1 MPQLTAKRGLLAA
14 LLVVVGGFVFWLQV
28 GLVYSFLALGWGGF
42 GLQSHLSKAADAL
55 TSGDYALG
63 QSEFEQAQRSSDLVE
78 SSAGTW
84 QLNVIGAVPGFTVSV
99 DNWRALTGATTN
111 ISNSTGELITLYGD
125 LSGDAGGQNIFS
137 DGAVDLVRLQQLPP
151 RVASAKDQL
160 DQSVELL
167 QSVSA
172 TTVFASPLDRVRDL
186 ALREMQ
192 PVQQA
197 VNALNS
203 IAPVLPDAL
212 GANGAKRYLVAIG
225 NQAEMRAAGGAPLT
239 LVMVEMDN
247 GRISIPIKGQTSTQL
262 FPPLN
267 APVNW
272 FGPALNPF
280 FAGNPRLSPF
290 VVTNTHP
297 NLVFSGREM
306 AAAWEGGGYPSVD
319 GVVTVDLTAIAAVL
333 EATGPVQSEVFGE
346 VNGEKL
352 GQILLVDAYADFGQE
367 DAVVRQE
374 ANQKLL
380 DDLLV
385 RLLSG
390 SDLVSA
396 AQAMASTA
404 PGRHFQLWMRDPVL
418 EQLALD
424 SGSAGFV
431 DSPETGDWSAVYT
444 QNGNQSK
451 VDVFQ
456 QRNVLVT
463 ANLQEDG
470 SAKITQQVTI
480 TNATPADRPEGP
492 PERIGYETM
501 WLKNAYIM
509 YIPDRAQ
516 NFSVDFPTGFNVRP
530 FKGHAFQQLGRGWVD
545 DGFGNP
551 LIRVVGW
558 TPPGGQS
565 AVSVSYT
572 LPPGTFISPETNEL
586 EYTLL
591 ADPQSLFIDSTLTV
605 QVTGP
610 QGYSPVRQPGMN
622 IASGTATVSAVQS
635 GPVDVTIGFTR

>member
-1 MPQLTAKRGLLAA
+1 MPQLTWKKGAIGALIAVIGGFLLWLQIGLL
-14 LLVVVGGFVFWLQV
+14 
-28 GLVYSFLALGWGGF
+28 YSFIAMGLGGL
-42 GLQSHLSKAADAL
+42 GLQSNLSDSADSL
-55 TSGDYALG
+55 TSGNYAQG
-63 QSEFEQAQRSSDLVE
+63 EAAFQQAENSTRLLESAAGVPQLNLVE
-78 SSAGTW
+78 K
-84 QLNVIGAVPGFTVSV
+84 VPGFGVAV
-99 DNWRALTGATTN
+99 ANLRAMTGASSN
-111 ISNSTGELITLYGD
+111 IAGSTGELIRLYGD
-125 LSGDAGGQNIFS
+125 LSGDAGGQRIFS
-137 DGAVDLVRLQQLPP
+137 DGAVDIERLKQLPP
-151 RVASAKDQL
+151 RVSLAKTQL
-160 DQSVELL
+160 DD
-167 QSVSA
+167 SA
-172 TTVFASPLDRVRDL
+172 NQLESITTGTVFTRPLDQVRDR
-186 ALREMQ
+186 ALEEMR

-197 VNALNS
+197 VNALDL

-212 GANGAKRYLVAIG
+212 GANGARRYLVAIG
-225 NQAEMRAAGGAPLT
+225 NQAEMRASGGAPLT

-267 APVNW
+267 APVKW

-280 FAGNPRLSPF
+280 FPANPRFSPF

-297 NLVFSGREM
+297 NMVYSGREM
-306 AAAWEGGGYPSVD
+306 AAAWAGGGYPEVD
-319 GVVTVDLTAIAAVL
+319 GVVTIDLTAIGAVL

-346 VNGEKL
+346 VNGEQL
-352 GQILLVDAYADFGQE
+352 GKILLVDAYADFGQDE
-367 DAVVRQE
+367 AAKRQE

-380 DDLLV
+380 DDLLT

-396 AQAMASTA
+396 ARAMASTA
-404 PGRHFQLWMRDPVL
+404 PGRHFQLWMKDPVL

-431 DSPETGDWSAVYT
+431 DSPSTGDWSAIYT

-456 QRNVLVT
+456 QRNVVVT

-470 SAKITQQVTI
+470 SARITQQVTI

-501 WLKNAYIM
+501 WLKNAYLM
-509 YIPDRAQ
+509 YVPDRAS
-516 NFSVDFPTGFNVRP
+516 NFRASYPTGFNVRP
-530 FKGHAFQQLGRGWVD
+530 FKGHAFQQLGRGWTD

-558 TPPGGQS
+558 TAPGEQTS
-565 AVSVSYT
+565 VSVSYT
-572 LPPGTFISPETNEL
+572 LPAGTFTSATTGDL
-586 EYTLL
+586 EYVLL
-591 ADPQSLFIDSTLTV
+591 ADPQSLFVNSTLTV

-610 QGYSPVRQPGMN
+610 QGFEPIAGPGLIVAN
-622 IASGTATVSAVQS
+622 GTATVSAVQS
-635 GPVDVTIGFTR
+635 APVEVRIGFTR